1 MAHRAV
7 VRTATAA
14 DARGI
19 ATVHAVSW
27 RETYA
32 HLVDGEEH
40 PAFQI
45 EPRVARWEQNLASG
59 SFGTVVAVVDGA
71 VVGFATTA
79 DLGAPDQPA
88 EHDQPAEQRTEATT
102 AHPSAAHR
110 PTELTM
116 LYVLAAAHGT
126 GIGQALLDAALAD
139 RPASLWVAADNPRAQ
154 AFYRRNGFRTDGTT
168 GAFPPIG
175 ATVRMVR

>member
-32 HLVDGEEH
+32 HLVDGEDH

-45 EPRVARWEQNLASG
+45 EPRVARWEQNLAAG

-71 VVGFATTA
+71 VVGFATTTDPDDPDGDEQPTGPAA
-79 DLGAPDQPA
+79 DDRPD
-88 EHDQPAEQRTEATT
+88 
-102 AHPSAAHR
+102 AHR

-139 RPASLWVAADNPRAQ
+139 RPASLWVAADNPRSQ